1 MKKLILPLLTV
12 LVILSSCEKEDDI
25 LQPIPPNPTTT
36 VNTTNNGDTIITV
49 GDTIITVEDTTIN
62 TNNEVT
68 VLSPSPTFVC
78 EGKQYNIVMSEYEHI
93 SSENTPYFGDSS
105 YYFRDS
111 GSFIGKLVLQDN
123 NSYYPHKL
131 PFLAT
136 NVCPGGN
143 FIEGSTHPENFT
155 NHQTAYGISNWSYV
169 PGYVTFTLGDYDC
182 NGQLV
187 GDTWEVVMK
196 VTEYSDGKVELT
208 INTPT
213 TASIGMQAAPP
224 FGPYHWSSN
233 LKIVLEEAL

>member
-78 EGKQYNIVMSEYEHI
+78 EGKKYNVVMSEYEHI

-111 GSFIGKLVLQDN
+111 DGILGMLILYPN
-123 NSYYPHKL
+123 NNTLHKL
-131 PFLAT
+131 PYLMSK
-136 NVCPGGN
+136 VCPGGN
-143 FIEGSTHPENFT
+143 FIEGSTHPEHFN
-155 NHQTAYGISNWSYV
+155 NGLNSYGISNWSYV
-169 PGYVTFTLGDYDC
+169 LGYVTFTLGDYDC

-208 INTPT
+208 IDTPT

-233 LKIVLEEAL
+233 LKIVLEEEL